1 MAVLALVFLFQF
13 SVGDTLFFEKD
24 FFNAITEYKREL
36 FRGTED
42 SLYLLRK
49 IALCYLKRNKIDE
62 ALQYYS
68 ELYYYS
74 ENINIRHIYALTLI
88 KAGKY
93 FEAVELLEGLKDS
106 LSLLLKAISLGLEG
120 LYDSSI
126 PLLKTLNYAVP
137 DFLMKEKQY
146 IVYSRIIPGSGLLL
160 LKEVPLAF
168 GVLSFTGGA
177 IYLTYYYLRRR
188 LYYEAIA
195 SAVPLVLRFYNGGV
209 WDTRS
214 KFKQKAQNYYK
225 ILLRDIE
232 NNLIIQEESL
242 LFNRR

>member
-13 SVGDTLFFEKD
+13 SVGDTLFFEND

-36 FRGTED
+36 FEGAED

-49 IALCYLKRNKIDE
+49 IALCYLKRNKLDE

-74 ENINIRHIYALTLI
+74 EFIDIGHIYALTLI
-88 KAGKY
+88 KAGRY
-93 FEAVELLEGLKDS
+93 LETVELLEGFEDS
-106 LSLLLKAISLGLEG
+106 LSLLLRAISLGLEG

-126 PLLKTLNYAVP
+126 TLLKRLNYAVP
-137 DFLMKEKQY
+137 DFLIKEKQY
-146 IVYSRIIPGSGLLL
+146 IVFSRIIPGSGLFF

-168 GVLSFTGGA
+168 GVLSLTGGA
-177 IYLTYYYLRRR
+177 AYLTYYYLKRR

-209 WDTRS
+209 WNTRS

-232 NNLIIQEESL
+232 NNLIILEQSI
-242 LFNRR
+242 LFNQR